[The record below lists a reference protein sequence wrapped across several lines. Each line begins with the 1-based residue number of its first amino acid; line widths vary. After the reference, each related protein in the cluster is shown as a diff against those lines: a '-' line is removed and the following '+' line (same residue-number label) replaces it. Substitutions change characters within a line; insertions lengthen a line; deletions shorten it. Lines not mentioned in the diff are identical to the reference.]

1 MIQLDGGL
9 EDPGKKM
16 RNSFNWIV
24 KAIKEARGNNLLL
37 FLSLSL

>member
-16 RNSFNWIV
+16 RNSFNWMV
-24 KAIKEARGNNLLL
+24 KAIKEARGE
-37 FLSLSL
+37 